1 MGRYVI
7 RRLLQAIPLLLII
20 SAIGF
25 GLYKVVPNSPF
36 QAELALNPEA
46 SPEDIARL
54 EAKYGLD
61 RPIPEQYLVWISNA
75 VRGDFGRSFF
85 TKRPVLEMIAERL
98 PATLLLAAS
107 AFVISLAVGV
117 PLGIYCALRRN
128 SPLDSGVRAVT
139 VFLTSFPSWWIGL
152 ICIVFLGGQLR
163 LFPQGGMY
171 TIGKEGDPLDRL
183 WHLALPAMVLGIDG
197 CVVYLRIM
205 RSQTLETLRQDYVR
219 TAYAK
224 GVGQRLVMWRHVLR
238 NAFLP
243 VWTGFGG
250 LLAALIGGS
259 AFLEYTFSWPGV
271 GRLVLDSA
279 LKRDFPVILA
289 SLVITATLILIGY
302 ILVDIGYAWIDP
314 RVRFD

>member
-7 RRLLQAIPLLLII
+7 RRVLQAIPLLLII

-61 RPIPEQYLVWISNA
+61 RPIHEQYLVWITNA

-98 PATLLLAAS
+98 PATLLLACS

-128 SPLDSGVRAVT
+128 SPIDSGVRAVT

-171 TIGKEGDPLDRL
+171 TIGHEDDPLNRL
-183 WHLALPAMVLGIDG
+183 WHLALPAMVAGIDG

-219 TAYAK
+219 TADAK
-224 GVGQRLVMWRHVLR
+224 GLAQRLVMWRHVLR

-302 ILVDIGYAWIDP
+302 IVVDIGYAWIDP
-314 RVRFD
+314 RVRYD

>member
-7 RRLLQAIPLLLII
+7 RRLLQAAVLLLII
-20 SAIGF
+20 STIGF

-46 SPEDIARL
+46 SPEDLARL

-61 RPIPEQYLVWISNA
+61 RPIPEQYLVWITNA

-98 PATLLLAAS
+98 PATLLLTAS
-107 AFVISLAVGV
+107 AFAISLAVGV

-128 SPLDSGVRAVT
+128 SPVDSGVRAVT

-183 WHLALPAMVLGIDG
+183 WHLALPAMVAGIDG

-219 TAYAK
+219 TAHAK
-224 GVGQRLVMWRHVLR
+224 GLAERLVMWRHVLR

-259 AFLEYTFSWPGV
+259 ALLEYTFSWPGL

-289 SLVITATLILIGY
+289 SLVIGAMLILIGY
-302 ILVDIGYAWIDP
+302 IVVDIGYAWIDP